1 MREGYGV
8 IVTRLGKPILTIE
21 RSMLSGQAELSD
33 EDVGAI
39 RDAGEHLIGFA
50 GHGTFHCFICGSA
63 DGHAPDCQLADNKN

>member
-8 IVTRLGKPILTIE
+8 IVTKLGEPILTIE

-33 EDVGAI
+33 EDVRAI

-50 GHGTFHCFICGSA
+50 GHGTYHCFVCGSEE
-63 DGHAPDCQLADNKN
+63 GHRNDCALITNTN

>member
-8 IVTRLGKPILTIE
+8 IVTKLGEPILTIE

-33 EDVGAI
+33 DDVRAI

-50 GHGTFHCFICGSA
+50 GHGTFHCFACGSN
-63 DGHAPDCQLADNKN
+63 DGHEPTCPLTDNSN